1 MENEIF
7 SAEVKIR
14 KVNETRYGKGEIRI
28 TEKSVYL
35 RYKKLLGKEQ
45 NVMINREDIAK
56 VEFMERELPVQ
67 LVINPTGQIWTT
79 LEIILKN
86 GDGYTIMVGS
96 PSFSRSD
103 ERKRYMQ
110 KFHTIHR
117 LLTQDTS
124 SSIK

>member
-7 SAEVKIR
+7 SAEVNVR
-14 KVNETRYGKGEIRI
+14 KANETRYGKGEIRI
-28 TEKSVYL
+28 TEKHVYL

-45 NVMINREDIAK
+45 NVMISREDIAK

-67 LVINPTGQIWTT
+67 LMINPAGQIWTT

-96 PSFSRSD
+96 SSFSRSD
-103 ERKRYMQ
+103 ERKRYME

-117 LLTQDTS
+117 ILTQAAS